1 MDLPKDTTSKLAKKR
16 TLWIRFLGS
25 MNLAITLLLALSIAS
40 VVGTVL
46 QQNQG
51 YTDYII
57 KFGPFW
63 FEVFKLMG
71 LYDVYSSSW
80 FLFILFCL
88 VSSTTVCIYKTAPT
102 MLREMRDYRQNVQLQ
117 TLQQYSDCTKW
128 VVQQPAGD
136 VRHVTQSIFSHH
148 GYSARVREEKDRQL
162 VSGMKG
168 RGSRLGYIL
177 AHLAIVFICVGGL
190 IDGNAILK
198 ARELMGML
206 EPEHRNLPANKVPAI
221 SRLGLDNMAFRGSV
235 SVPEGSQTDA
245 LFINYKDGY
254 LVQNLPFTIEVKDF
268 RIEHYDSGQPKS
280 FESDLVIHDD
290 RLATPM
296 TRTISVNHPLIY
308 DGHAIYQASFADG
321 GSELELRAWPLGVVK
336 SKAAKLQ
343 SIVGEVMPLVVSKQ
357 QWSLEVDDFRLF
369 NIMPSDDPA
378 KKFNNVG
385 PSVTF
390 KLRSKTGEAR
400 EYFNYMLPIDR
411 DGHLYYL
418 SGVRESPADDFRY
431 LYIPMDDE
439 GGVGRFVT
447 FLGLLNDT
455 EKMQQLI
462 EKLKLTESVLPS
474 KEARQV
480 NEAMLKLVQL
490 FLKNGFEGVEA
501 QLKKNV
507 PLDDQQSVITLY
519 IQVLQKILA
528 AAYMDV
534 LTTQGHDVSL
544 GLDSGKAGFFTA
556 ATVAIGAL
564 ERYGSPVYLQL
575 DSFAHRQASGLQIA
589 KAPGKNLVYPGCAML
604 IVGIFLMFYA
614 PQKRLWVWMQQT
626 DKGVEVTLVGQ
637 SSKNKMDFSKQYQ
650 DISAQFERVLIS

>member
-1 MDLPKDTTSKLAKKR
+1 
-16 TLWIRFLGS
+16 

-46 QQNQG
+46 QQNQA
-51 YTDYII
+51 YTDYVI

-63 FEVFKLMG
+63 FDVFKLMG

-88 VSSTTVCIYKTAPT
+88 VSSTTVCIYRTAPT
-102 MLREMRDYRQNVQLQ
+102 MLREMRDYRQHVQLKTIQ
-117 TLQQYSDCTKW
+117 TYPDCTNW
-128 VVQQPAGD
+128 VVQQSIDD
-136 VRHVTQSIFSHH
+136 VRHVAQSILSHH
-148 GYSARVREEKDRQL
+148 GYSARFKEEKDHQL

-177 AHLAIVFICVGGL
+177 AHLAIVFICIGGL

-198 ARELMGML
+198 ARELMGL
-206 EPEHRNLPANKVPAI
+206 LQPEHRNLPANKVPSI

-280 FESDLVIHDD
+280 FESDLLIHDT

-296 TRTISVNHPLIY
+296 SRTISVNHPLIY
-308 DGHAIYQASFADG
+308 DGYAIYQASFGDG
-321 GSELELRAWPLGVVK
+321 GSEITLRAWPLGEAS
-336 SKAAKLQ
+336 SKAIKLQ
-343 SIVGEVMPLVVSKQ
+343 AVVGDATPLNVLKQ
-357 QWSLEVDDFRLF
+357 QWSLEMEDFRLF
-369 NIMPSDDPA
+369 NIMPSEDPN

-411 DGHLYYL
+411 EGRLYYL

-431 LYIPMDDE
+431 LYIPVDDK
-439 GGVGRFVT
+439 GGVGRFVS
-447 FLGLLNDT
+447 FLGFLNNT
-455 EKMQQLI
+455 EKMQQLVTT
-462 EKLKLTESVLPS
+462 LKLTEDVLPE
-474 KEARQV
+474 KEAQQV
-480 NEAMLKLVQL
+480 NEAMLKLVSL
-490 FLKNGFEGVEA
+490 FLKSGFEGVEA

-507 PLDDQQSVITLY
+507 PLDEQQSVITLY

-534 LTTQGHDVSL
+534 LTAQGHDVSE
-544 GLDSGKAGFFTA
+544 GLDSGKTGFFTA

-575 DSFAHRQASGLQIA
+575 DNFTHRQASGLQIA

-604 IVGIFLMFYA
+604 ILGIFLMFYA

-626 DKGVEVTLVGQ
+626 EKGVALTLVGQ

-650 DISAQFERVLIS
+650 DISAQFKRVLIS